1 MASKTA
7 KRETPRLM
15 SEQAIK
21 KTSNEYNPAVTYADP
36 AIRISVRFAVDN
48 RITLDVVP
56 VPSEMAAHIK
66 DVGERHVL
74 MVFC

>member
-1 MASKTA
+1 MSSKTA
-7 KRETPRLM
+7 KQETPGLT

-36 AIRISVRFAVDN
+36 AIRISMRFAVDN

-56 VPSEMAAHIK
+56 VLLKMATHIK

-74 MVFC
+74 